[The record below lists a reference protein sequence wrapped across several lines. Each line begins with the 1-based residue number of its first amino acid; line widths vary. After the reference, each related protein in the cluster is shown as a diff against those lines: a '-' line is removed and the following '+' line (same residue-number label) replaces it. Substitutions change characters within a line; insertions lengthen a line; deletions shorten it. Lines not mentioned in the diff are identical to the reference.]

1 MLRLRAF
8 KAIDDLES
16 CQKFLKG
23 HGDILSSIGVNKVTS
38 STETWMENP
47 GTYVLVVEN
56 TETGEVMG
64 GARVDTSYG
73 NQKLPI
79 AAATGYMDPKI
90 HDFIERESEQ
100 GTGEICGLWNS
111 RKVAGLGF
119 GSLFLT
125 RAAVAITT
133 QIKVKSLFA
142 LCAPYTVATAE
153 NFGYEILKEVGNEG
167 TFYYPKLDLLAT
179 AMLLPD
185 TDLLQSASDLELD
198 RVGSL
203 RKKPNQIFTEQSKRK
218 EVEIQYQ
225 LEINS

>member
-1 MLRLRAF
+1 VLILRAF
-8 KAIDDLES
+8 KAVDDPES
-16 CQKFLKG
+16 CRKFLKG

-38 STETWMENP
+38 NQETWVSNP
-47 GTYVLVVEN
+47 GTYVLVVEDP
-56 TETGEVMG
+56 ETKEVLG
-64 GARVDTSYG
+64 GARVDTSHG
-73 NQKLPI
+73 NTKLPI

-90 HDFIERESEQ
+90 HDFIANESEA

-125 RAAVAITT
+125 RAAVTITS
-133 QIKVKSLFA
+133 QIGVKSLFA

-153 NFGYEILKEVGNEG
+153 SFGYRTIKELGNDG

-185 TDLLQSASDLELD
+185 TGTIEGGSDLEKE
-198 RVGSL
+198 RVFSL
-203 RKKPNQIFTEQSKRK
+203 RQDLNQRFEEQSRRK
-218 EVEIQYQ
+218 MVDVQYQ
-225 LEINS
+225 LDLNL

>member
-8 KAIDDLES
+8 KAVDDPDS

-38 STETWMENP
+38 NQETWVENP
-47 GTYVLVVEN
+47 GTYVLVVEDP
-56 TETGEVMG
+56 ESGEVLG

-73 NQKLPI
+73 NTKLPI

-90 HDFIERESEQ
+90 HDFIKEESVL

-111 RKVAGLGF
+111 RKVAGMGF

-125 RAAVAITT
+125 RAAVTITT

-153 NFGYEILKEVGNEG
+153 SFGYGTMKEVGNEG

-179 AMLLPD
+179 AMLLPNTATLD
-185 TDLLQSASDLELD
+185 GASDLEKT

-203 RKKPNQIFTEQSKRK
+203 RLDLNQRFEEELRRRQVDIK
-218 EVEIQYQ
+218 YQ
-225 LEINS
+225 LELNL

>member
-8 KAIDDLES
+8 KAVNDPES

-38 STETWMENP
+38 SNETWMENP
-47 GTYVLVVEN
+47 GTYVLVVED
-56 TETGEVMG
+56 TESGEVLG

-73 NQKLPI
+73 TSKLPI
-79 AAATGYMDPKI
+79 ASATGYMDPKI
-90 HDFIERESEQ
+90 HDFIAREAEH

-125 RAAVAITT
+125 RAAVTITS

-153 NFGYEILKEVGNEG
+153 NFGYRTLKEVGNDG

-185 TDLLQSASDLELD
+185 TNTLDDASELELD

-203 RKKPNQIFTEQSKRK
+203 RQDPSQIFMEQSKRR
-218 EVEIQYQ
+218 EVEVQYQ
-225 LEINS
+225 LDLNL